1 MSPLE
6 RTYSLVRSIVNL
18 VFSGAAQTCCMR
30 IRTQRRVKLVWHRHS
45 YHVPPSD
52 ISLSFPAYDF
62 RQIKSALACAS
73 LYDLEHKNT
82 LKHFSFSFFSFFF
95 TYVLESKARKRK
107 RFRRF
112 DIYLPP
118 LLFVRPWNSV
128 ILTRLLQCFST
139 CESLSSNFFDF

>member
-6 RTYSLVRSIVNL
+6 RTCSLVRSIVNL

-73 LYDLEHKNT
+73 LRSWAQEHFET
-82 LKHFSFSFFSFFF
+82 LFFFFFFFFF

>member
-6 RTYSLVRSIVNL
+6 RTCSLVRSIVNL

-82 LKHFSFSFFSFFF
+82 LKHFSFSFFFFSSR
-95 TYVLESKARKRK
+95 TCSNRKHGNGND
-107 RFRRF
+107 FVDSISTF
-112 DIYLPP
+112 
-118 LLFVRPWNSV
+118 LLF
-128 ILTRLLQCFST
+128 FSFAQRYFNAIAAVF
-139 CESLSSNFFDF
+139 LNLWIVV